1 MKKLRLNSQVRR
13 AFRGRSRG
21 FSLIEVSIAI
31 ALIGIVVVGILSA
44 LSYASM
50 VLIIADREATAESLA
65 RSQIEYIKNQPYD
78 DDFPGGGVATYEE
91 IAPIPDGYTIW
102 SFNRIGEIVGG
113 VIGIPWDSGNNTAVY
128 MDNGLQKI
136 TVIVSYYI
144 VRPGNKVVEE
154 KLTVEGYKRQPV
166 DYTEV

>member
-1 MKKLRLNSQVRR
+1 MKRLRLNSQVRR

-50 VLIIADREATAESLA
+50 VLIIADRQATAESLA
-65 RSQIEYIKNQPYD
+65 KSQIEYIKNQPYID
-78 DDFPGGGVATYEE
+78 YSDPEHNDYNLITTLDGEEYEIE
-91 IAPIPDGYTIW
+91 LDVDT
-102 SFNRIGEIVGG
+102 VL
-113 VIGIPWDSGNNTAVY
+113 T
-128 MDNGLQKI
+128 GLQKV
-136 TVIVSYYI
+136 TVIVSYDI

-154 KLTVEGYKRQPV
+154 QYTVAGYKRQPA